1 MSSVLNY
8 RVAIIEDDPVVRG
21 RIAEMI
27 AASDRYRLV
36 WMAED
41 IETAQIMMGTLCDI
55 VLLDLGL
62 PDGRGTCLIASLRAR
77 MPQVRIVAFT
87 VFDDEV
93 NVIEAIEAGVD
104 GYALKAGPA
113 DALLDALDSAA
124 RGDFPISPAVAGYLF
139 KRLRRRERSATRVG
153 ASERDDAPMAL
164 TTRERDVLT
173 VLAKGVSYREAAELL
188 GIGINTLSHHVK
200 NLYPKLAATSRSE
213 AVYRAVREG
222 ILRLDA

>member
-1 MSSVLNY
+1 MPPVLNY
-8 RVAIIEDDPVVRG
+8 RVAIIEDDAVVRG

-41 IETAQIMMGTLCDI
+41 IETAQIMMGTLCDV

-62 PDGRGTCLIASLRAR
+62 PDGRGTCLIAPLRAR

-104 GYALKAGPA
+104 GYALKAGSA
-113 DALLDALDSAA
+113 EDLIDALDSAS

-139 KRLRRRERSATRVG
+139 KRLRRRERAAVRG
-153 ASERDDAPMAL
+153 GIAHDDPPMAL
-164 TTRERDVLT
+164 TPRERDVLA
-173 VLAKGVSYREAAELL
+173 VLAKGVSYREAAETL
-188 GIGINTLSHHVK
+188 GIGINTLSHHIK